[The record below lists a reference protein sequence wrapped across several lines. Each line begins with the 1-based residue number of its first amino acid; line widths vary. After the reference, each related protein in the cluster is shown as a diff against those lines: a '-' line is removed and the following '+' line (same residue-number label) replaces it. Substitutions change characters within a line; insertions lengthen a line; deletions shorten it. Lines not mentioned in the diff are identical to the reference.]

1 MAGRR
6 WCGRRRFASW
16 RRPTPRIRP
25 PRPWPWLCWVGWKRP
40 SRPWPPGPA
49 PRSCRSCWVWPA
61 RKATWAS
68 GALLGFT
75 SAAQGPCLPGR
86 GWPPIRRSRR
96 VQLDLAWEGAGRP
109 RWPAM
114 TLQGQV
120 LAGRYALGALLGA
133 GGMGQVYRARDR
145 VLERTMA
152 VKVLSPAATQDR
164 ELVARFGRE
173 ARAAAA
179 LHHPNIVT
187 VFDSGADGDLHYL
200 VMEYVDGQS
209 LAGLLRQEGVLEPR
223 RAAEVGC
230 QVCQALAAAHA
241 GGLVHRDI
249 APGNVLVD
257 QAGLVKVADFGI
269 AKLTAATTMTGDGM
283 LLGTAAYLA
292 PEQAQGR
299 PVDGRSDLY
308 GLGCVLYELVTGAP
322 PFAGDSPVAVAARQ
336 VTEQPIP
343 PSHRNPRVSPALEAV
358 VLTALAK
365 QPADRYQSAAA
376 MAQDLDRVIADAGAD
391 SMPLVDPGA
400 GLPTDRLPSVI
411 PAGAARRRPGWVPW
425 ALVAALGIIVLVAVA
440 LWPRGADPPAAQ
452 QQPTGPPASTAAP
465 PATPAATTPPTQPQ
479 GELPAA
485 LANLAQVITAG
496 QQQAMVDNS
505 AEDLLKQ
512 AEEVLRAAQ
521 EGKAEDVDKKLQD
534 RRRKAEEQI
543 DKGKI
548 RDPAGG
554 QVRQAVAQFSQLVPS
569 R

>member
-120 LAGRYALGALLGA
+120 LAGRYALGGLLGA
-133 GGMGQVYRARDR
+133 GGIGQVYRARDR
-145 VLERTMA
+145 VLERTVA

-187 VFDSGADGDLHYL
+187 VFDSGAHGDLHYL
-200 VMEYVDGQS
+200 IMEYVDGQS
-209 LAGLLRQEGVLEPR
+209 LARLLRQEGVLEPG
-223 RAAEVGC
+223 RAAEVGR

-249 APGNVLVD
+249 TPGNVLVD
-257 QAGLVKVADFGI
+257 PAGLVKVADFGI
-269 AKLTAATTMTGDGM
+269 AKLAAATTMTGDEV
-283 LLGTAAYLA
+283 LGTAAYLS

-308 GLGCVLYELVTGAP
+308 ALGCVLYALLTGAP
-322 PFAGDSPVAVAARQ
+322 PFAGDSPVAVAARH
-336 VTEQPIP
+336 VTEQPTP
-343 PSHRNPRVSPALEAV
+343 PSHRNPRVGPALEAV

-365 QPADRYQSAAA
+365 EPADRYQSAAA
-376 MAQDLDRVIADAGAD
+376 MAQDLGQIVTDAGAGD
-391 SMPLVDPGA
+391 MLPGA
-400 GLPTDRLPSVI
+400 HGGPPTDRLPSVI
-411 PAGAARRRPGWVPW
+411 ATSSAATAKTASPALLRPGW
-425 ALVAALGIIVLVAVA
+425 I
-440 LWPRGADPPAAQ
+440 
-452 QQPTGPPASTAAP
+452 
-465 PATPAATTPPTQPQ
+465 
-479 GELPAA
+479 
-485 LANLAQVITAG
+485 
-496 QQQAMVDNS
+496 
-505 AEDLLKQ
+505 
-512 AEEVLRAAQ
+512 
-521 EGKAEDVDKKLQD
+521 
-534 RRRKAEEQI
+534 
-543 DKGKI
+543 
-548 RDPAGG
+548 
-554 QVRQAVAQFSQLVPS
+554 
-569 R
+569 

>member
-1 MAGRR
+1 
-6 WCGRRRFASW
+6 
-16 RRPTPRIRP
+16 
-25 PRPWPWLCWVGWKRP
+25 
-40 SRPWPPGPA
+40 
-49 PRSCRSCWVWPA
+49 
-61 RKATWAS
+61 
-68 GALLGFT
+68 
-75 SAAQGPCLPGR
+75 
-86 GWPPIRRSRR
+86 
-96 VQLDLAWEGAGRP
+96 
-109 RWPAM
+109 M

-120 LAGRYALGALLGA
+120 LAGRYALGGLLGA

-145 VLERTMA
+145 VLERTVA
-152 VKVLSPAATQDR
+152 VKVLSPAATHDP
-164 ELVARFGRE
+164 ELVARFDRE

-187 VFDSGADGDLHYL
+187 VFDSGTHGDLHYL

-249 APGNVLVD
+249 TPGNVLVD
-257 QAGLVKVADFGI
+257 QEGLVKVADFGI

-376 MAQDLDRVIADAGAD
+376 MAQDLNRAIANAGAD

-411 PAGAARRRPGWVPW
+411 PAGAATVPMASAARRRPGWVPW

-534 RRRKAEEQI
+534 LQRKTDEQI

-548 RDPAGG
+548 RGPAAG
-554 QVRQAVAQFSQLVPS
+554 QVRQAVAQFSQLVRS